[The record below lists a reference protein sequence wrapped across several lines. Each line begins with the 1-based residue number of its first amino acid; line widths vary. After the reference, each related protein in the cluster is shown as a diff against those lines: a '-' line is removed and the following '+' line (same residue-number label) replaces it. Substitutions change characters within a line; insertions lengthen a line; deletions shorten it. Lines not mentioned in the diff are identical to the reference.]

1 MKTAVTGSGK
11 KLAPLSK
18 TLTKEFKTIQAMT
31 HIYCRDHHTEQDK
44 CQGVCSDCQSFLDF
58 ARFRLVKC
66 PYGDIK
72 PTCKHCPIHCYKPDR
87 KEQARIIMRYAG
99 PRMLLPHPILAI
111 RHLLHDR
118 KPVPELPKRGRK
130 AREAKAGEAGSH

>member
-1 MKTAVTGSGK
+1 MAVTGSLQK
-11 KLAPLSK
+11 PEPLAT
-18 TLTKEFKTIQAMT
+18 TLAKEFKTIQAMT
-31 HIYCRDHHTEQDK
+31 HIYCRGHHIEQDK
-44 CQGVCSDCQSFLDF
+44 SQGLCSDCQSFLDF

-72 PTCKHCPIHCYKPDR
+72 PTCRKCPVHCYKPER

-111 RHLLHDR
+111 RHLLHDH

-130 AREAKAGEAGSH
+130 AREAIAGLSNTH

>member
-1 MKTAVTGSGK
+1 MPAETVTRTPK
-11 KLAPLSK
+11 AQQPLSRI
-18 TLTKEFKTIQAMT
+18 LAAEFKTIVAMT
-31 HIYCRDHHTEQDK
+31 RIYCRDHHPAMEK
-44 CQGVCSDCQSFLDF
+44 SAGVCSDCQSFLDF

-72 PTCKHCPIHCYKPDR
+72 PTCKQCPVHCYKPDR

-118 KPVPELPKRGRK
+118 RPVPELPKRGRK
-130 AREAKAGEAGSH
+130 AREAKNKNE